1 MSYQQILNQLP
12 KLSIYYD
19 KELAL
24 NLSYRH
30 QEFDN
35 KIPILFLHGFNGN
48 SKSWAYQFIHFK
60 NKRSVIAID
69 APGFGKSDPADL
81 NMFEIAKLVNNLLTN
96 LGIKKFDLV
105 GHSMGG
111 MLAQI
116 VSADFRDSVNKLVLS
131 CTHKGYALP
140 PESPLRQPYSQRLEE
155 RKQLS
160 NEEFGKLRIKKMLP
174 ELKDKETFNFLSIIS
189 EEITEG
195 SIISGGMAMQ
205 TLDTSTS
212 LLKVNQPC
220 LILKGSKDIVVSNER
235 SNKLQQSLPHAKVL
249 ELSNVGHAPY
259 CENSSEFNEAIETF
273 FNS

>member
-1 MSYQQILNQLP
+1 MNHLEILKKLPELQIF
-12 KLSIYYD
+12 SD
-19 KELAL
+19 KEYNL
-24 NLSYRH
+24 NTSFRINK
-30 QEFDN
+30 FDDN
-35 KIPILFLHGFNGN
+35 IPIVFLHGFNGN
-48 SKSWAYQFIHFK
+48 SKSWAFQFLHFRDQ
-60 NKRSVIAID
+60 RSVIAID
-69 APGFGKSDPADL
+69 APGFGKSDAADL

-116 VSADFRDSVNKLVLS
+116 VSADFSDSVNKLVLS

-140 PESPLRQPYSQRLEE
+140 AQSPLRKPYSQRLEE
-155 RKQLS
+155 RKKLS

-174 ELKDKETFNFLSIIS
+174 ELKDKEIFSFLSIIS

-195 SIISGGMAMQ
+195 SIMSGGMAMQ

-220 LILKGSKDIVVSNER
+220 LILKGSKDIVVSKER
-235 SNKLQQSLPHAKVL
+235 SYKLEKLLNHAKIR
-249 ELSNVGHAPY
+249 ELPNVGHAPY
-259 CENSSEFNEAIETF
+259 CEDVDTFNTEVENF
-273 FNS
+273 FQ

>member
-12 KLSIYYD
+12 KLSIYHD

-24 NLSYRH
+24 KLSYRH

-69 APGFGKSDPADL
+69 APGFGKSDAADL

-116 VSADFRDSVNKLVLS
+116 VSADFSDSVNKLVLS

-140 PESPLRQPYSQRLEE
+140 PENPLRKTYSQRLEE

-174 ELKDKETFNFLSIIS
+174 ELKDKEIFSFLSIIS

-195 SIISGGMAMQ
+195 SIMSGGMAMQ

-212 LLKVNQPC
+212 LSKVSQPC

-235 SNKLQQSLPHAKVL
+235 SNRLQESLPHAKVL

-259 CENSSEFNEAIETF
+259 CENSSDFNEAIETF

>member
-69 APGFGKSDPADL
+69 APGFGKSDPVDED
-81 NMFEIAKLVNNLLTN
+81 MSTIATLVNNLLIN
-96 LGIKKFDLV
+96 LGINKFDLV

-116 VSADFRDSVNKLVLS
+116 ISSRYINSVNKLVLS
-131 CTHKGYALP
+131 CTHKGYAMP
-140 PESPLRQPYSQRLEE
+140 SESPLREPYRRRLEE
-155 RKQLS
+155 RKNLS
-160 NEEFGKLRIKKMLP
+160 DQEFGKLRINKMLP
-174 ELKDKETFNFLSIIS
+174 ELDNQEIFNFLSSIS
-189 EEITEG
+189 EEITED
-195 SIISGGMAMQ
+195 SIKSGGMAMQ
-205 TLDTSTS
+205 RLDTSNYLS
-212 LLKVNQPC
+212 KVKQPC
-220 LILKGSKDIVVSNER
+220 LILKGSKDVVVSSER
-235 SNKLQQSLPHAKVL
+235 SNNLERSLPHAKVE
-249 ELSNVGHAPY
+249 ELSNAGHAPY
-259 CENSSEFNEAIETF
+259 CEDSKAFNKVLETF
-273 FNS
+273 LNT

>member
-1 MSYQQILNQLP
+1 MNHLEILKKLPELQIF
-12 KLSIYYD
+12 SD
-19 KELAL
+19 KEYDL
-24 NLSYRH
+24 NTSFRINK
-30 QEFDN
+30 FDDN
-35 KIPILFLHGFNGN
+35 IPIVFLHGFNGN
-48 SKSWAYQFIHFK
+48 SKSWAFQFLHFRD
-60 NKRSVIAID
+60 KRSVIAID
-69 APGFGKSDPADL
+69 APGFGKSDAADL

-116 VSADFRDSVNKLVLS
+116 VSADFSDSVNKLVLS

-140 PESPLRQPYSQRLEE
+140 PQSPLRKPYSQRLEE
-155 RKQLS
+155 RKKLS

-174 ELKDKETFNFLSIIS
+174 ELKDKEIFSFLSIIS

-195 SIISGGMAMQ
+195 SIMSGGMAMQ

-220 LILKGSKDIVVSNER
+220 LILKGSKDNTVKEPRIKGIMYKI
-235 SNKLQQSLPHAKVL
+235 NKR
-249 ELSNVGHAPY
+249 LSKYFSIIN
-259 CENSSEFNEAIETF
+259 
-273 FNS
+273 

>member
-1 MSYQQILNQLP
+1 MNYLEILEQLP
-12 KLSIYYD
+12 ELSVYND
-19 KELAL
+19 KEYNL
-24 NLSYRH
+24 NISYRF
-30 QEFDN
+30 QKFDDEL
-35 KIPILFLHGFNGN
+35 PILFLHGFNGN
-48 SKSWAYQFIHFK
+48 SKSWAYQFMYFK

-69 APGFGKSDPADL
+69 APGFGKSDAADL
-81 NMFEIAKLVNNLLTN
+81 SMFNIAELVNNLVKSI
-96 LGIKKFDLV
+96 GIKKFDLV

-116 VSADFRDSVNKLVLS
+116 ISADFCDSVNKLVLS

-140 PESPLRQPYSQRLEE
+140 PQSPLRKPYSQRLEE

-174 ELKDKETFNFLSIIS
+174 ELKDKEIFSFLSIIS

-205 TLDTSTS
+205 TLDTSSS
-212 LLKVNQPC
+212 LSKVNQPC

-249 ELSNVGHAPY
+249 ELSDVGHAPY
-259 CENSSEFNEAIETF
+259 CENSADFNKAIETF

>member
-1 MSYQQILNQLP
+1 M
-12 KLSIYYD
+12 
-19 KELAL
+19 
-24 NLSYRH
+24 
-30 QEFDN
+30 
-35 KIPILFLHGFNGN
+35 FLHGFNGN
-48 SKSWAYQFIHFK
+48 SKSWAFQFLHFRD
-60 NKRSVIAID
+60 KRSVIAID
-69 APGFGKSDPADL
+69 APGFGKSDAADL

-116 VSADFRDSVNKLVLS
+116 VSADFSDSVNKLVLS
-131 CTHKGYALP
+131 CTHKGYALLP
-140 PESPLRQPYSQRLEE
+140 KSPLRKPYSQRLEE
-155 RKQLS
+155 RKKLS

-174 ELKDKETFNFLSIIS
+174 ELKDKEIFSFLSIIS

-195 SIISGGMAMQ
+195 SIMSGGMAMQ

-235 SNKLQQSLPHAKVL
+235 SNRLQQSLPHAKVL

-259 CENSSEFNEAIETF
+259 CENSSDFNEAIETF

>member
-1 MSYQQILNQLP
+1 MNHLEILKKLP
-12 KLSIYYD
+12 KLQIFSD
-19 KELAL
+19 KEYNL
-24 NLSYRH
+24 NISFRINK
-30 QEFDN
+30 FNDN
-35 KIPILFLHGFNGN
+35 IPIVFLHGFNGN
-48 SKSWAYQFIHFK
+48 SKSWAFQFSHFRD
-60 NKRSVIAID
+60 KRSVIAID
-69 APGFGKSDPADL
+69 APGFGKSDAADL
-81 NMFEIAKLVNNLLTN
+81 NMFEIAKLVNNLTTN

-116 VSADFRDSVNKLVLS
+116 VSADFSYSVNKLVLS

-140 PESPLRQPYSQRLEE
+140 PKSPLRKPYSQRLEE
-155 RKQLS
+155 RKKLS

-174 ELKDKETFNFLSIIS
+174 ELKDKEIFSFLSIIS

-195 SIISGGMAMQ
+195 SIMSGGMAMQ

-235 SNKLQQSLPHAKVL
+235 SVRLQQSLPHAKVL

-259 CENSSEFNEAIETF
+259 CENSSDFNKAIETF

>member
-1 MSYQQILNQLP
+1 MSYQQILNELP

-48 SKSWAYQFIHFK
+48 SKSWAYQFIHFR

-116 VSADFRDSVNKLVLS
+116 ISAEFRDRVNKLVLS

-155 RKQLS
+155 RKRLS
-160 NEEFGKLRIKKMLP
+160 NEEFGKLRIQKMLP
-174 ELKDKETFNFLSIIS
+174 ELEDKEIFSFLSIIS

-195 SIISGGMAMQ
+195 SIKSGGMAMQ

-212 LLKVNQPC
+212 LSKINQPC
-220 LILKGSKDIVVSNER
+220 LILRGSKDVVVSSER
-235 SNKLQQSLPHAKVL
+235 SKNLERSLPHAEVK

-259 CENSSEFNEAIETF
+259 CEDSKAFNKVLEAFLNT
-273 FNS
+273 

>member
-12 KLSIYYD
+12 KLSIYHD

-24 NLSYRH
+24 ELSYRH

-69 APGFGKSDPADL
+69 APGFGKSDPVDED
-81 NMFEIAKLVNNLLTN
+81 MSMIATLVNNLLIN
-96 LGIKKFDLV
+96 LGINKFDLV

-116 VSADFRDSVNKLVLS
+116 ISSRYSCSVNKLVLS
-131 CTHKGYALP
+131 CTHKGYAMP
-140 PESPLRQPYSQRLEE
+140 PGSPLRVPYRRRLEE
-155 RKQLS
+155 RKNLS
-160 NEEFGKLRIKKMLP
+160 DQEFGKLRINKMLP
-174 ELKDKETFNFLSIIS
+174 ELDNQEIFNFLSSIS
-189 EEITEG
+189 EEITED
-195 SIISGGMAMQ
+195 SIKSGGMAMQ
-205 TLDTSTS
+205 RLDTSNYLS
-212 LLKVNQPC
+212 KVKQPC
-220 LILKGSKDIVVSNER
+220 LILKGSKDVVVSSER
-235 SNKLQQSLPHAKVL
+235 SNNLERSLPHAEVE

-259 CENSSEFNEAIETF
+259 CEDSKAFNKVLETF
-273 FNS
+273 LNT

>member
-12 KLSIYYD
+12 KLSIYHD

-24 NLSYRH
+24 KLSYRH

-69 APGFGKSDPADL
+69 APGFGKSDPIDED
-81 NMFEIAKLVNNLLTN
+81 MSMIATLVNNLLIN
-96 LGIKKFDLV
+96 LGINKFDLV

-116 VSADFRDSVNKLVLS
+116 ISSRYSNSVNKLVLS
-131 CTHKGYALP
+131 CTHKGYAMP
-140 PESPLRQPYSQRLEE
+140 PGSPLRDPYRRRLEE
-155 RKQLS
+155 RKNLS
-160 NEEFGKLRIKKMLP
+160 DQEFGKLRINKMLP
-174 ELKDKETFNFLSIIS
+174 ELDNGEIFNFLSSIS
-189 EEITEG
+189 EEITED
-195 SIISGGMAMQ
+195 SIKSGGMAMQ
-205 TLDTSTS
+205 RLDTSNFLS
-212 LLKVNQPC
+212 KVKQPC
-220 LILKGSKDIVVSNER
+220 LILKGSKDVVVSSER
-235 SNKLQQSLPHAKVL
+235 SNNLERSLPHAEVE

-259 CENSSEFNEAIETF
+259 CEDSKAFNKVLETF
-273 FNS
+273 LNT

>member
-1 MSYQQILNQLP
+1 MSYQQILNELP

-69 APGFGKSDPADL
+69 APGFGKSDPVDED
-81 NMFEIAKLVNNLLTN
+81 MSMIATLVNNLLIN
-96 LGIKKFDLV
+96 LGINKFDLV

-116 VSADFRDSVNKLVLS
+116 ISSRYIDSVNKLVLS
-131 CTHKGYALP
+131 CTHKGYAMP
-140 PESPLRQPYSQRLEE
+140 PESPLREPYRRRLEE
-155 RKQLS
+155 RKNLS
-160 NEEFGKLRIKKMLP
+160 DQEFGKLRINKMLP
-174 ELKDKETFNFLSIIS
+174 ELDDQEIFNFLSSIS
-189 EEITEG
+189 EEITED
-195 SIISGGMAMQ
+195 SIKSGGMAMQ
-205 TLDTSTS
+205 RLDTSNYLS
-212 LLKVNQPC
+212 KVKQPC
-220 LILKGSKDIVVSNER
+220 LILRGSKDVVVSSER
-235 SNKLQQSLPHAKVL
+235 SNNLERSLPNAEVE

-259 CENSSEFNEAIETF
+259 CEDSKAFNKVLETF
-273 FNS
+273 LNT

>member
-12 KLSIYYD
+12 ELSIYYD

-48 SKSWAYQFIHFK
+48 SKSWAYQFLHFR

-69 APGFGKSDPADL
+69 APGFGKSDAANL

-116 VSADFRDSVNKLVLS
+116 VSADFSDSVNKLVLS

-140 PESPLRQPYSQRLEE
+140 PESPLRKPYSQRLEE
-155 RKQLS
+155 RRQLS

-174 ELKDKETFNFLSIIS
+174 ELKDKEIFSFLSIIS

-195 SIISGGMAMQ
+195 SIMSGGMAMQ

-212 LLKVNQPC
+212 LAKVNQPC

-235 SNKLQQSLPHAKVL
+235 SNRLQQSLPHAKVL

-259 CENSSEFNEAIETF
+259 CENSSDFNEAVETF